1 MLLLATSGRRQL
13 MVLALWD
20 DGKIVVGIFEGGGD
34 GDGENNARRRLSLLF
49 VHDYGK
55 VGGAQTHIHPFLL
68 MGGGLAWGGGVEN
81 VLARAVSL

>member
-34 GDGENNARRRLSLLF
+34 GDGGIGCGFANAEIYKRLLEGGVGKRRR
-49 VHDYGK
+49 YG
-55 VGGAQTHIHPFLL
+55 LCN
-68 MGGGLAWGGGVEN
+68 GLV
-81 VLARAVSL
+81 